1 MIKEKIENDDIYP
14 KNEEKKCFISIGEC
28 SSLYLY
34 ILWSAS
40 FRLLTLIILG
50 QKQNNDKGIG
60 LFGFSPIMN
69 NYNFIQSILT
79 YIGYILFGT
88 IFYFWKGR
96 INTEIKIENGIQSIF
111 RERTRIKKIK
121 KTSKLYI
128 ILVCLAFIF
137 YIESLN
143 VLYIYGFQF
152 LDYWPS
158 EIIFYLFFLKK
169 YFKIEFYLHQK
180 ISILFIVTVCSIML
194 LIASFLPTSL
204 SDDNPGNAYENV
216 QNKFGNYFYC
226 IPFIL
231 LFFLMNFI
239 YSFSRT
245 YSKILFQINFIST
258 YILIIFIGIIG
269 FIICF
274 SASLISY
281 KYDYYDNLISYFNDL
296 GELLNKN
303 EKYMFYSEIFLVCP
317 LYAFGKFM
325 QLLFEMLIIYHL
337 NPLYVLIT
345 NNLCY
350 GISKLVNF
358 IISGTDNL
366 PHFIFAELTEV
377 LAVLGYLVYL
387 EIFELNFCG
396 LNENLRTKIIEK
408 GENEF
413 IELSTEKKNR
423 LLAED
428 EGSVKNEDGSTNGSM
443 GMIINNESF
452 G

>member
-1 MIKEKIENDDIYP
+1 
-14 KNEEKKCFISIGEC
+14 
-28 SSLYLY
+28 
-34 ILWSAS
+34 
-40 FRLLTLIILG
+40 
-50 QKQNNDKGIG
+50 
-60 LFGFSPIMN
+60 
-69 NYNFIQSILT
+69 
-79 YIGYILFGT
+79 
-88 IFYFWKGR
+88 
-96 INTEIKIENGIQSIF
+96 
-111 RERTRIKKIK
+111 
-121 KTSKLYI
+121 
-128 ILVCLAFIF
+128 
-137 YIESLN
+137 
-143 VLYIYGFQF
+143 
-152 LDYWPS
+152 
-158 EIIFYLFFLKK
+158 
-169 YFKIEFYLHQK
+169 
-180 ISILFIVTVCSIML
+180 
-194 LIASFLPTSL
+194 
-204 SDDNPGNAYENV
+204 
-216 QNKFGNYFYC
+216 
-226 IPFIL
+226 
-231 LFFLMNFI
+231 
-239 YSFSRT
+239 
-245 YSKILFQINFIST
+245 
-258 YILIIFIGIIG
+258 
-269 FIICF
+269 
-274 SASLISY
+274 
-281 KYDYYDNLISYFNDL
+281 
-296 GELLNKN
+296 
-303 EKYMFYSEIFLVCP
+303 
-317 LYAFGKFM
+317 M

>member
-1 MIKEKIENDDIYP
+1 MIKEKTENDDIYP

-34 ILWSAS
+34 ILWSGC
-40 FRLLTLIILG
+40 FKLLTLIILG
-50 QKQNNDKGIG
+50 QKQNNDKGFG

-79 YIGYILFGT
+79 YLGYILFGT
-88 IFYFWKGR
+88 IFYFWKR
-96 INTEIKIENGIQSIF
+96 KINIKNEIPNTFLEKS
-111 RERTRIKKIK
+111 RIKRIKNIK
-121 KTSKLYI
+121 KASKLFI
-128 ILVCLAFIF
+128 ILVCFTVVF

-143 VLYIYGFQF
+143 ILYIYGFQF

-452 G
+452 